1 LVIGGARFK
10 AVTEALVEI
19 LLFLITEDAAGKA
32 REVVA
37 RPRKEAVYTRDVD
50 DVCTDIE
57 GKRERERFHDSSRVE
72 GCAEIAA
79 ER

>member
-1 LVIGGARFK
+1 VIGGARFK
-10 AVTEALVEI
+10 AITEALVEI
-19 LLFLITEDAAGKA
+19 LLFLITQDAAGEA

-57 GKRERERFHDSSRVE
+57 GKRERERFHGDSSRVE
-72 GCAEIAA
+72 GCAEIAV